1 MAVRAICRIREPS
14 SRAVVSASFPARSAS
29 PALLPGVELLSR
41 RDVTMSKTKFFP
53 GFHAEVQAHTR
64 LERSTPDLERDH
76 AAHLHQPR
84 LRLWIIFRC
93 AKLFPIASAGA

>member
-1 MAVRAICRIREPS
+1 M
-14 SRAVVSASFPARSAS
+14 SASFPARSAS

-76 AAHLHQPR
+76 AEVKQLNFSVIDAAPL
-84 LRLWIIFRC
+84 
-93 AKLFPIASAGA
+93 PICTSPGSGCG